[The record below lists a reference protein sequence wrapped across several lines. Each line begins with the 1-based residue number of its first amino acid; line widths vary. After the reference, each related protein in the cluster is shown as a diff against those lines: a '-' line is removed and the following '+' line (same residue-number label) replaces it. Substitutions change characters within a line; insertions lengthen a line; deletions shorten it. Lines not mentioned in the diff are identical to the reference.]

1 VRSARRFSR
10 VVLEHFA
17 NAKIVGVRVG
27 REHRYTGV
35 WVVVVENRVF
45 VRSWNDKPTGWFRAF
60 ANEPGGSVQLNDK
73 EIAVHA
79 RRTRSERLQA
89 AVGIAYR
96 AKYNTKASQKWVLGF
111 SQPERSIN
119 TLELVPA

>member
-1 VRSARRFSR
+1 MRSARRFSR

-60 ANEPGGSVQLNDK
+60 AKEPEGSVQLNDR

-79 RRTRSERLQA
+79 CRTRSERLQH
-89 AVGIAYR
+89 AVSIAYT
-96 AKYNTKASQKWVLGF
+96 AKYNTKASEKWVLGF